1 MNTPVN
7 NESKIIDKIISD
19 AKVKADE
26 ILTQAKSEADEKIKV
41 AQQKAK
47 VQLDAAMESA
57 KVEADKAVAKELSG
71 AQMLAKK
78 KILEVKQRLIE
89 QAIQQAKDKLLSF
102 SGSEKEAVI
111 LSMLQAAV
119 TNKNIEVILSPKD
132 NLSLKPTL
140 EAQGYKV
147 SDAVRDILGGFIL
160 KDGDI
165 EYNYSFEAII
175 AIQREELEQ
184 ISANLLFN

>member
-19 AKVKADE
+19 ANLKADE
-26 ILTQAKSEADEKIKV
+26 LLAQAKAVVDEKTKE
-41 AQQKAK
+41 ATEKAK
-47 VQLDAAMESA
+47 KESDIAIEAA
-57 KVEADKAVAKELSG
+57 KVEATKAAAKEVSS

-78 KILEVKQRLIE
+78 KILVTKQELIE
-89 QAIQQAKDKLLSF
+89 QAIQKAKEKLLAYSDT
-102 SGSEKEAVI
+102 EKEAVI
-111 LSMLQAAV
+111 LSMLKTAV
-119 TNKNIEVILSPKD
+119 SNKEVEVILSPKD
-132 NLSLKPTL
+132 HLKLKSMLT
-140 EAQGYKV
+140 ASGYKV
-147 SDAVRDILGGFIL
+147 SDNVRDILGGFIL

-184 ISANLLFN
+184 ISANILFS